1 MEKATSSLEM
11 KASPSN
17 RTAEEALLSSI
28 IKGGVDSYEKAST
41 WISEDAAFYFS
52 DTQCVWKAVKR
63 LSKLKTPIDE
73 VTLIHEAGKSWEKE
87 TMGDLAYYITGLVD
101 VGITSN
107 AYAYAKIVWE
117 KHIQRQV
124 IDSSWKLYDDSFD
137 DNNRLSLLLEKH
149 RRFIE
154 ELIDFQPDKKK
165 EIEDIA
171 RQAQASI
178 KDRGNMISFNWPML
192 DHIAG
197 GMTRKEITVVGGRP
211 GHGKTTFMINVVK
224 NLVEANRKVMVF
236 NREMSNIEMI
246 KKLVVLESKGI
257 SYRHIRHGE
266 MSDEEEMEVVTI
278 FETFSKKYKDMIL
291 YDDVRRLEDT
301 MREIRRHKPDVIID
315 DFIQLIQ
322 VSGADARRFEIE
334 QILQEYK
341 WICKKMNC
349 SALLVSQLN
358 REIERRIEPRP
369 MMSDYAES
377 GSIEQTAETAMFV
390 FYGFNYDSNRFDR
403 YESEIIVGK
412 ARYGRV
418 ATYQAGFNGD
428 RCKFYSTRDQAAD
441 ETYDKI
447 SKSNAKVTDQV

>member
-1 MEKATSSLEM
+1 M
-11 KASPSN
+11 
-17 RTAEEALLSSI
+17 
-28 IKGGVDSYEKAST
+28 
-41 WISEDAAFYFS
+41 
-52 DTQCVWKAVKR
+52 
-63 LSKLKTPIDE
+63 
-73 VTLIHEAGKSWEKE
+73 
-87 TMGDLAYYITGLVD
+87 
-101 VGITSN
+101 
-107 AYAYAKIVWE
+107 
-117 KHIQRQV
+117 
-124 IDSSWKLYDDSFD
+124 
-137 DNNRLSLLLEKH
+137 SLLLEKH

-246 KKLVVLESKGI
+246 KKHVVLESKGI

-334 QILQEYK
+334 QILQEY
-341 WICKKMNC
+341 
-349 SALLVSQLN
+349 
-358 REIERRIEPRP
+358 
-369 MMSDYAES
+369 
-377 GSIEQTAETAMFV
+377 
-390 FYGFNYDSNRFDR
+390 
-403 YESEIIVGK
+403 
-412 ARYGRV
+412 
-418 ATYQAGFNGD
+418 
-428 RCKFYSTRDQAAD
+428 
-441 ETYDKI
+441 
-447 SKSNAKVTDQV
+447 